1 MKVRKYFFYYT
12 FLLFLGV
19 PLIVLSQTTL
29 ISQGSSWK
37 YLDNGSNQGT
47 SWKESAFNDNSWLQG
62 NSELGYGDGDEATV
76 VSYGPNASNKFI
88 TTYFRKTIS
97 IVNASLY
104 SSYTLKVKRDDGVAI
119 YVNGNEV
126 YRNNLVANASNTTV
140 ATTASD
146 DGTVF
151 LSVSLP
157 AGTFISGNNTIAA
170 EIHQSDVGSSDIC
183 FDFELLGNDG
193 SQLKHI
199 RWGTT
204 KNPLEGLTISW
215 RDTGTSDLIKWG
227 YTISYEQGTFPG
239 ISRSG
244 YTDTFFN
251 YTFPILNPNSTIYY
265 QLFDSQ
271 NNSWTVQKTFQTSP
285 PLNTGAFSF
294 VAFGDSRG
302 GIDVWQT
309 ISNLTN
315 SKLPDFTVFNG
326 DIVSDA
332 NITSQWDDW
341 FDYGK
346 TFLEKNLVLHAL
358 GNHDALSVPNYLN
371 NFELPKSI
379 PVTGTELYYAVPYGE
394 AIFISLDSEIP
405 NDVAQYNWLVS
416 TLQAN
421 VSKKWKIVFFH
432 KPFYTIGPHVGEMD
446 SYYTTWWKAFD
457 DYGVDLILNGH
468 DHMYERSKPLNRNI
482 SLTNPVASYGSQPFE
497 GRCEIVCGGAGAG
510 LTDPSS
516 AWFIESFKKSYNLC
530 NFDVT
535 PTSMCG
541 TVYDQNN
548 IIIDAFCIS
557 KPLLGTNEQKQVFY
571 PIKIVPNPVA
581 NFFRIYYTSPI
592 LGDTKITIFDLNG
605 KLIESKSGNKLYPE
619 FTFEYDASKLAS
631 GVYNVEIQ
639 IENQKDHSLLIKK

>member
-1 MKVRKYFFYYT
+1 MKKINFYYFI
-12 FLLFLGV
+12 FLYIGFSLNV
-19 PLIVLSQTTL
+19 NSQTTL

-37 YLDNGSNQGT
+37 YLDNGTNQGS
-47 SWKESAFNDNSWLQG
+47 SWKEITFNDIAWLQG

-76 VSYGPNASNKFI
+76 VGYGPNASNKYI
-88 TTYFRKTIS
+88 TTYFRKTFSITNIS
-97 IVNASLY
+97 QFT
-104 SSYTLKVKRDDGVAI
+104 SYTLKVKRDDGVAI
-119 YVNGNEV
+119 FVNGNEV
-126 YRNNLVANASNTTV
+126 YRNNLVANASSTSL
-140 ATTASD
+140 ATSAAD
-146 DGTVF
+146 DGTIF
-151 LSVSLP
+151 LTVSLP
-157 AGTFISGNNTIAA
+157 SGTFISGNNTIAA
-170 EIHQSDVGSSDIC
+170 EIHQSDGGSSDIC
-183 FDFELLGNDG
+183 FDLELLGNDG

-204 KNPLEGLTISW
+204 KNPLEGLTITW

-239 ISRSG
+239 ISRTG

-251 YTFPILNPNSTIYY
+251 YTFPTVNPNSTIYY

-271 NNSWTVQKTFQTSP
+271 NNTWTVQKTFQTSP
-285 PLNTGAFSF
+285 PINTDAFSF

-371 NFELPKSI
+371 NFELPKST

-394 AIFISLDSEIP
+394 AVFISLDSEIP

-421 VSKKWKIVFFH
+421 ASKKWKIVFFH
-432 KPFYTIGPHVGEMD
+432 KPFYTIGPHIGEMD
-446 SYYTTWWKAFD
+446 SYFNTWWKAFD

-468 DHMYERSKPLNRNI
+468 DHMYERSKPINRNI
-482 SLTNPVASYGSQPFE
+482 SLTSPVASYGSQPYE

-510 LTDPSS
+510 LTDPST
-516 AWFIESFKKSYNLC
+516 AWFIESFKKSHNLC

-535 PTSMCG
+535 PTSLCG
-541 TVYDQNN
+541 TIYDNNN

-557 KPLLGTNEQKQVFY
+557 KPLLSTNDQKQVFY
-571 PIKIVPNPVA
+571 PIKIMPNPVA
-581 NFFRIYYTSPI
+581 NFFRIYYTSPNI
-592 LGDTKITIFDLNG
+592 GDVKISMFDLNG
-605 KLIESKSGNKLYPE
+605 KIIESKTSNKLYSE
-619 FTFEYDASKLAS
+619 FTFEYDATNLAS
-631 GVYNVEIQ
+631 GVYSVEI
-639 IENQKDHSLLIKK
+639 EMDNQKDHSLLIKK